1 MPYREITEHLGGD
14 RKLPINQLF
23 LSELIEVPKMSWNFQ
38 HADLSRNFIKL
49 SRILILYY
57 LKNDEPE
64 IAYGYYRVV
73 GDLNFLDNIGADVNH
88 QISLFCQLSALK
100 VLFKADEDPELMENL
115 IDTLMSKK
123 LAE

>member
-1 MPYREITEHLGGD
+1 MCTY
-14 RKLPINQLF
+14 F
-23 LSELIEVPKMSWNFQ
+23 L
-38 HADLSRNFIKL
+38 HAILSRTFIKL

-73 GDLNFLDNIGADVNH
+73 ADLNLLDNIGADVHH

-100 VLFKADEDPELMENL
+100 VLLKADEDPELMENL
-115 IDTLMSKK
+115 TDALMRKK
-123 LAE
+123 PAE